1 MHTVAGWCSVT
12 VGNVCKPPAP
22 TPQPGLPL
30 APDRPLVSNLTPS
43 ALPPILVTVLLKVW
57 K

>member
-1 MHTVAGWCSVT
+1 MHTVAGCCSVT

-22 TPQPGLPL
+22 TPHPGLPL
-30 APDRPLVSNLTPS
+30 APDQPLTSDLTPS